1 MKITKTQLRQ
11 IIKEE
16 LESLDEAAPSEQVK
30 QMMRRAWANLKKA
43 EDAWEQAKAVY
54 EKETGQSLAEELKE
68 AWIDVLDPES
78 DIAPHK
84 HAGDEAD
91 AYADPEV
98 EAESDLGMAVE
109 ALKGAG
115 YSSEDIMS
123 LVSDLL

>member
-1 MKITKTQLRQ
+1 MIITKTQLRQ
-11 IIKEE
+11 LIK
-16 LESLDEAAPSEQVK
+16 
-30 QMMRRAWANLKKA
+30 
-43 EDAWEQAKAVY
+43 
-54 EKETGQSLAEELKE
+54 EELKE

-84 HAGDEAD
+84 HGGTEAD
-91 AYADPEV
+91 VTPNPEV
-98 EAESDLGMAVE
+98 DAESNLGMAVE

>member
-84 HAGDEAD
+84 HGGTEAD
-91 AYADPEV
+91 VTPNPEV
-98 EAESDLGMAVE
+98 DAESNLGMAVE

>member
-98 EAESDLGMAVE
+98 EAESDMLKAVE

-115 YSSEDIMS
+115 YSNEDIMS

>member
-1 MKITKTQLRQ
+1 MKITKSQFRQL
-11 IIKEE
+11 IK
-16 LESLDEAAPSEQVK
+16 
-30 QMMRRAWANLKKA
+30 
-43 EDAWEQAKAVY
+43 
-54 EKETGQSLAEELKE
+54 EELKE

-98 EAESDLGMAVE
+98 DAESNLGMAVD

-115 YSSEDIMS
+115 YSREDIMS